1 MDYIGPFLF
10 EKILSTKFIHERKNV
25 QRFAKHLINAK
36 GFLRHY
42 IYLICWSNL
51 LEFVGF

>member
-1 MDYIGPFLF
+1 MDYIGPFFLK
-10 EKILSTKFIHERKNV
+10 KIPSTKFIHKGKNV

-42 IYLICWSNL
+42 IYLICWPNL